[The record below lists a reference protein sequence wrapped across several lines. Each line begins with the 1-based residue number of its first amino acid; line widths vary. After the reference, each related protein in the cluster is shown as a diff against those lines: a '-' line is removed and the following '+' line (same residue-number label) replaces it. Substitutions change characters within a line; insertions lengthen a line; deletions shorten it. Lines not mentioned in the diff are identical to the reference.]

1 MLRVEFHCHTRFSDD
16 SLIEPVKLIA
26 QARKKGIN
34 RLVVTDHNSIRGA
47 KAAKEIDPE
56 MIIIG
61 EEILTQK
68 GELLAFFVIDEVPP
82 FLAPMETIERLRA
95 QGAFI
100 SVSHPFDLQRKGW
113 QEEELL
119 EILPFVDAIEVFNS
133 RSLTDGVNDRAEK
146 FARLHSTAG
155 TVGSD
160 AHILWEVGASTLLL
174 PDFSTSEELRGVI
187 RAGTADVKLSPP
199 WVHFG
204 STYARIV
211 KALKEQSK

>member
-1 MLRVEFHCHTRFSDD
+1 MLRVEFHCHTQYSDD
-16 SLIEPVKLIA
+16 SRIEPAKLTIK
-26 QARKKGIN
+26 ARKKGID
-34 RLVVTDHNSIRGA
+34 RLVITDHNTIRGA
-47 KAAKEIDPE
+47 RAAREIDPE
-56 MIIIG
+56 LIIIG
-61 EEILTQK
+61 EEILTSK
-68 GELLAFFVIDEVPP
+68 GELLAVFIQEEIPP
-82 FLAPMETIERLRA
+82 YLDPMETIERLQA

-133 RSLTDGVNDRAEK
+133 RSLTNGINERAKE
-146 FARLHSTAG
+146 FACEHSLAG

-174 PDFSTSEELRGVI
+174 PDFSSADELRKVI
-187 RAGTADVKLSPP
+187 REGVPQVALSPA

-211 KALKEQSK
+211 KTIAE